1 MAALKPQEDQMSSSF
16 PSQNLS
22 SIPDQLETLYQ
33 SIRTGSIRL
42 TSEQL
47 LNFVDQTRRNLTL
60 ALLPFSH
67 AHHLDKELDND
78 IYLDEEPMPSEHDHS
93 IENIINTPVISAG
106 QGPVITKVLK
116 TVGRA
121 TSYRKRKSDFST
133 RRHIDPD
140 AERRSAEAN
149 FKAARR
155 KAADK
160 ASHRKL
166 CTWAGLTFDDE
177 HLSIDPKVAIE
188 RFNRN
193 LRTYIHRHTPHTF
206 HYCEVIGIEDHRQ
219 HIHALFPEWIDWEL
233 IDRFWIY
240 GSVHIEAIIQEEVD
254 EKVGYM
260 ADHIKQSRVTN
271 HRFIESHGDM
281 PIPEYFISNS
291 YSDARDVLEDDL
303 APNRITPTMNKP
315 FTPDGLISYR
325 FLPTE
330 PA

>member
-1 MAALKPQEDQMSSSF
+1 MFSSY
-16 PSQNLS
+16 PSQNFITS
-22 SIPDQLETLYQ
+22 SDQMETLYQ
-33 SIRTGSIRL
+33 SIHTGSIRF
-42 TSEQL
+42 TSEQI
-47 LNFVDQTRRNLTL
+47 LNFIDQTRRNLTL
-60 ALLPFSH
+60 TIRSITH
-67 AHHLDKELDND
+67 AYHLDKEWNYD
-78 IYLDEEPMPSEHDHS
+78 IYERSDHGL
-93 IENIINTPVISAG
+93 IEQDASDTNNIIPPLISAG
-106 QGPVITKVLK
+106 QGQVVTKVLR

-121 TSYRKRKSDFST
+121 TSYRERKSDFST

-149 FKAARR
+149 FKSARR

-160 ASHRKL
+160 AIHRNL
-166 CTWAGLTFDDE
+166 CTWVSFTFDNE
-177 HLSIDPKVAIE
+177 HLHIDPQVAIE

-193 LRTYIHRHTPHTF
+193 LRNYIHENTSHTF
-206 HYCEVIGIEDHRQ
+206 HYCEVLTVEGHRQ
-219 HIHALFPEWIDWEL
+219 HIHGLLPEWIESQLVDQY
-233 IDRFWIY
+233 WIY
-240 GSVHIEAIIQEEVD
+240 GHAHIVPITKDEIE

-271 HRFIESHGDM
+271 HRFIESHGDS

-303 APNRITPTMNKP
+303 APNRIIPTMNRP

>member
-1 MAALKPQEDQMSSSF
+1 MFSSY
-16 PSQNLS
+16 PSQNFITS
-22 SIPDQLETLYQ
+22 SEQMEMLYR
-33 SIRTGSIRL
+33 SIHSGSIRF
-42 TSEQL
+42 TSEQI
-47 LNFVDQTRRNLTL
+47 LNFIDQTRRNLTL
-60 ALLPFSH
+60 TIRSITH
-67 AHHLDKELDND
+67 AYHLDKEWNYD
-78 IYLDEEPMPSEHDHS
+78 IYERADHDLIEQDASEAN
-93 IENIINTPVISAG
+93 NIIRPVISAG
-106 QGPVITKVLK
+106 KGQVVTKVLR

-121 TSYRKRKSDFST
+121 TSYRERKSDFST

-140 AERRSAEAN
+140 AERRSAEAYL
-149 FKAARR
+149 KAARR

-160 ASHRKL
+160 AIHRNL
-166 CTWAGLTFDDE
+166 CTWVSFTFDNE
-177 HLSIDPKVAIE
+177 HLHIDPQVAIE

-193 LRTYIHRHTPHTF
+193 LRNYIHKNTSQAF
-206 HYCEVIGIEDHRQ
+206 HYCEVLTVVDHRQ
-219 HIHALFPEWIDWEL
+219 HIHGLLPEWIEWQL
-233 IDRFWIY
+233 VDRYWIY
-240 GSVHIEAIIQEEVD
+240 GHAHIVSIMKDEIE

>member
-1 MAALKPQEDQMSSSF
+1 MFSSY
-16 PSQNLS
+16 PSQNFITS
-22 SIPDQLETLYQ
+22 SDQMEMLYQ
-33 SIRTGSIRL
+33 SIHTGSIRF
-42 TSEQL
+42 TSEQI
-47 LNFVDQTRRNLTL
+47 LNFIDQTRRNLTL
-60 ALLPFSH
+60 TIRSITH
-67 AHHLDKELDND
+67 AYHLDKEWNYD
-78 IYLDEEPMPSEHDHS
+78 IYERDDHGL
-93 IENIINTPVISAG
+93 IEQDASDTNNIIHPVISAG
-106 QGPVITKVLK
+106 QGQVVTKVLR

-121 TSYRKRKSDFST
+121 TSYRERKSDFST

-160 ASHRKL
+160 AIHRNL
-166 CTWAGLTFDDE
+166 CTWVSFTFDNE
-177 HLSIDPKVAIE
+177 HLHVDPQVAIE

-193 LRTYIHRHTPHTF
+193 LRNYIHENTSHAF
-206 HYCEVIGIEDHRQ
+206 HYCEVLTVVDHRQ
-219 HIHALFPEWIDWEL
+219 HIHGLLPEWIEWQL
-233 IDRFWIY
+233 VYRYWIY
-240 GSVHIEAIIQEEVD
+240 GHAHIVPITKDEIE